1 MLIMLKSGNCPDSPK
16 QQFQDANSM
25 KAAGWN
31 IHAKSCSKSEVAA
44 ESPPYPSG
52 GYGVCVTFASIC
64 KEVTY
69 YAFIYDRGSS
79 NRGDGK
85 LSTTFQGSGRA
96 TLDFGNCY
104 YNGEVVVHLNN
115 VQIGSALPLQKSI
128 VVEFDYKPGDTL
140 AIQEIN
146 YGIIAINSL
155 KLCGGMGK

>member
-1 MLIMLKSGNCPDSPK
+1 
-16 QQFQDANSM
+16 M

-52 GYGVCVTFASIC
+52 GYGICNTFASIC

-69 YAFIYDRGSS
+69 YAFIYG

-85 LSTTFQGSGRA
+85 LSTTFQGSGNA
-96 TLDFGNCY
+96 KLDFGNCLN
-104 YNGEVVVHLNN
+104 NGEVVVHLNN
-115 VQIGSALPLQKSI
+115 VQIGTALPLQKSI
-128 VVEFDYKPGDTL
+128 VIEFDYKPGDTL
-140 AIQEIN
+140 AIQEIK

-155 KLCGGMGK
+155 ELCGNDNGK